1 MLFQPAEQEGEDL
14 AGVHLSADSQ
24 YRYALTRDWDLTQ
37 ARVTFVM
44 LNPST
49 ATATVTDNTIRR
61 CRRYAQRWGAGGL
74 LVLNLFALRSTDPR
88 QLYTH
93 PRPVGAHN
101 DAVLTDRL
109 RDPRTDRGRVVVAWG
124 SHGGLHE
131 RDRQVLALLRSEGVE
146 PLCLRVTGQGHPHH
160 PLRLPAALTPV
171 PFGGSR

>member
-1 MLFQPAEQEGEDL
+1 
-14 AGVHLSADSQ
+14 
-24 YRYALTRDWDLTQ
+24 
-37 ARVTFVM
+37 M

-61 CRRYAQRWGAGGL
+61 CRGYAHRWGAGGL
-74 LVLNLFALRSTDPR
+74 LLNLFALRSTDPR

-93 PRPVGAHN
+93 PRPVGSDN

-124 SHGGLHE
+124 SNGGLHE
-131 RDRQVLALLRSEGVE
+131 RDRQVLALLRSEGVR
-146 PLCLRVTGQGHPHH
+146 PLSLRVTGRGHPHH